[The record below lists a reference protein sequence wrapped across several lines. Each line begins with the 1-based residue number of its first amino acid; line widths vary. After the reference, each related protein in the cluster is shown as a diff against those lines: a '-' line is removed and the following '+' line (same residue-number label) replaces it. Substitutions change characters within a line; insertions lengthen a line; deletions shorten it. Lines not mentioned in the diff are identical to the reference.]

1 MVLVRDFLRFTS
13 SAEDCPMN
21 VLSTIADIRV
31 CTLRLSSLTEGLTEG
46 HRGASRLQ
54 HANFV
59 IDPLLV
65 KAQT

>member
-1 MVLVRDFLRFTS
+1 
-13 SAEDCPMN
+13 MN

-31 CTLRLSSLTEGLTEG
+31 CTLRLSSLTEGLTEELTEG
-46 HRGASRLQ
+46 LTATMTEGQRGASRLQ